1 MAQALSSPLAKGF
14 GAGISMAGIG
24 YEGAQTRNYYG
35 MMAAQT
41 QQQKERAQRE
51 INIQRMEAGFAKD
64 QAKAY
69 EQEAVYSEQIGAVK
83 EKRFQK
89 ESDQQ
94 AKSVYSKMAK
104 SGVSMSYGS
113 PMEVMED
120 AVNQRSEDLAILG
133 WSNKHDTYQKE
144 MAAKVMSDKATIMLS
159 RVKMA
164 EADLPMYDWQS
175 SIYGNYSSEVKK
187 ATSIRQFNAFLGAY
201 NEIFKGQVK

>member
-14 GAGISMAGIG
+14 GAGISIAGIG
-24 YEGAQTRNYYG
+24 YEGAQSRNYYN
-35 MMAAQT
+35 MMSVQT

-69 EQEAVYSEQIGAVK
+69 EQEAVYSEQMGAVK

-94 AKSVYSKMAK
+94 AKAVYSKMAK
-104 SGVSMSYGS
+104 SGVRMDYGS
-113 PMEVMED
+113 PMEVIED
-120 AVNQRSEDLAILG
+120 TTNQRAEDLALLG

-144 MAAKVMSDKATIMLS
+144 MAAKGMSDKATIMLS

-201 NEIFKGQVK
+201 NDIFRSEVK